1 MHSWVILLLRCT
13 MNAQALRVRSLSR
26 MSSGHALTC
35 TCRYWSP
42 LWFYIVR
49 LSVLR
54 LASSQVRF
62 QDRWLRYYVVQWRVE
77 DLFPSL
83 GHHLLVSYYGRP
95 ARLRTLLTYDNSG
108 GRDEKMLAAAHALA
122 RFTILTQGH
131 RSRVKRT
138 WPLYH
143 TPEAPLQTS
152 ELVGSTGNDFDTVD
166 PTSQLDLALA
176 TRRDTHFLHNQ
187 LWRCGSMP
195 INDTN
200 IRIDIDIERD

>member
-1 MHSWVILLLRCT
+1 MAGLL
-13 MNAQALRVRSLSR
+13 A
-26 MSSGHALTC
+26 
-35 TCRYWSP
+35 
-42 LWFYIVR
+42 
-49 LSVLR
+49 
-54 LASSQVRF
+54 
-62 QDRWLRYYVVQWRVE
+62 
-77 DLFPSL
+77 
-83 GHHLLVSYYGRP
+83 YGP
-95 ARLRTLLTYDNSG
+95 YLRTTKLRARGHSG

-166 PTSQLDLALA
+166 LALA